1 MLRAMFGLF
10 AVLPALALAQ
20 GAASQSSDAR
30 TGVLTVHIN
39 VNQRDSLPG
48 GRLSVYL
55 KQGEPVS
62 WTDVRGER
70 TVHLPYG
77 DYTVAFEAEFLK
89 PVKRQV
95 TIDKPETFLVLA
107 TNMADA
113 VLDLRHEP
121 VAVSLSVQPPAA
133 CTPGAYLWA
142 KLTGVFA
149 DYASERK
156 IGPFGYAVFEP
167 LEVGTYVV
175 TVVDGRT
182 VRAIKPVATWGEIT
196 VVDIQL
202 PACQSVRSNEPP
214 LDKPNPPK

>member
-1 MLRAMFGLF
+1 MPALF
-10 AVLPALALAQ
+10 AALPALALAQ
-20 GAASQSSDAR
+20 GAGSQSSDAR
-30 TGVLTVHIN
+30 TGVLTVHIT
-39 VNQRDSLPG
+39 STSGTALPG
-48 GRLSVYL
+48 GRLSVYP
-55 KQGEPVS
+55 KRGQPVS
-62 WTDVRGER
+62 WTGVRGER
-70 TVHLPYG
+70 TVQLPYG
-77 DYTVAFEAEFLK
+77 DYTVGFEAEFLK

-95 TIDKPETFLVLA
+95 TIDRPETFLVLA
-107 TNMADA
+107 TNMADT

-133 CTPGAYLWA
+133 CTPGDYLWA

-175 TVVDGRT
+175 TVVEGRT

-202 PACQSVRSNEPP
+202 PACRSARPNESP
-214 LDKPNPPK
+214 LDKPDSVPK